1 MKTQPS
7 ALFLFRRCVFVHIQ
21 LCVAKFWGS
30 AKADIVYC
38 KLKTLWRRC
47 VLLCSAAGGGRQL
60 DSSIEGT
67 LFQCC

>member
-47 VLLCSAAGGGRQL
+47 VLLCSAASGWGGEAVGQ
-60 DSSIEGT
+60 
-67 LFQCC
+67 